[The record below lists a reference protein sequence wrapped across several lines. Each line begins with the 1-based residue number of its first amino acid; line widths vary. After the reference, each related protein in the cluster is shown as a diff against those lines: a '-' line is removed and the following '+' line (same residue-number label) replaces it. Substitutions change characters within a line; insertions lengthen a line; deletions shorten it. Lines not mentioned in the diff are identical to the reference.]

1 MIFKNSNFKESIKS
15 TQEGFYLMLNE
26 YSNQMY

>member
-15 TQEGFYLMLNE
+15 TQESFYLMLNE